1 MVTVGGMIA
10 NQEQLTRLEE
20 CQLFEKFEYVTG
32 EEQYVIDVPPLTPKE
47 KLIFDQLLPTDEPPS
62 VAKMTEMGFS
72 LTEAQ
77 IAAYHKFYRFYPMF
91 GEFL

>member
-1 MVTVGGMIA
+1 MVVHFF
-10 NQEQLTRLEE
+10 N
-20 CQLFEKFEYVTG
+20 FEYVTG
-32 EEQYVIDVPPLTPKE
+32 EEQYAISALLLTPKE

-62 VAKMTEMGFS
+62 VEKMTEMGFS